1 MAAIADQQGNI
12 KRLNKDEIRFTVK
25 GPASIVGEESGFV
38 NPKPIEWGTAPVLIR
53 SGLQPGKITVHAEVL
68 LKGSQM
74 PVAGE
79 VTFESVAPGFQMLYD
94 PQEAEKLNTRN
105 MEKNGDKTTNFELK
119 KEIQKL
125 QQELNS
131 IRLKEVERQQG
142 EFEK

>member
-1 MAAIADQQGNI
+1 
-12 KRLNKDEIRFTVK
+12 
-25 GPASIVGEESGFV
+25 
-38 NPKPIEWGTAPVLIR
+38 
-53 SGLQPGKITVHAEVL
+53 
-68 LKGSQM
+68 M

-94 PQEAEKLNTRN
+94 RQEAEKLNTRN